1 MPVRS
6 ASLFYGTAPR
16 TGGGARN
23 TEKLQFAMEITKKM
37 FWTEA
42 MKGGSIIGL
51 VTASLQLVRMSV
63 MPQTWFEWVSLLIF
77 ALLLYGFT
85 RRMAGRASARDGF
98 PYSRCMGFVMG
109 MMLFTG
115 IIVGVA
121 TALMYNFLV
130 RDAVVEIIDAYMG
143 GVRGLLPRDQ
153 FDATYDSLYRAMFNP
168 LLLVIAG
175 VVTYVVQG
183 GLIGLF
189 TSALAQRKPEPFAPA
204 EEDEPKRD
212 GDAA

>member
-1 MPVRS
+1 
-6 ASLFYGTAPR
+6 
-16 TGGGARN
+16 
-23 TEKLQFAMEITKKM
+23 MEITKKM

-51 VTASLQLVRMSV
+51 VTASLQLVRLSFAA
-63 MPQTWFEWVSLLIF
+63 PRSWIEWVSILVF

-98 PYSRCMGFVMG
+98 PYNRCMGFVMA

-115 IIVGVA
+115 VIMGGA

-130 RDAVVEIIDAYMG
+130 RDAVVMSIDTIMG
-143 GVRGLLPRDQ
+143 EMRGLRTQDQ
-153 FDATYDSLYRAMFNP
+153 LDTTYDSLYRAMFNP
-168 LLLVIAG
+168 LLLVVAG
-175 VVTYVVQG
+175 VITYLVQG

-189 TSALAQRKPEPFAPA
+189 TSAVAQRKPEPFAPA
-204 EEDEPKRD
+204 GEDEPKRD